1 MQSKLTACV
10 VRKITN
16 KYMHTNALHAM
27 AVHFL
32 TVNCL
37 PKIPESFPN
46 DSYAHIMQMLL
57 SSPRVTQQITIAP
70 RR

>member
-1 MQSKLTACV
+1 
-10 VRKITN
+10 
-16 KYMHTNALHAM
+16 MHTNALHAM